1 MKKTSISDLK
11 LAAKDRLL
19 GSYGIATG
27 TFALVFALIYTL
39 LMVLVFSMIG
49 SGLMTSG
56 NGTMGASVKS
66 LLISTV
72 FSLVIGALSSVMF
85 VGYIS
90 VIMKISRGDR
100 PVISDAFFVLKNHP
114 DKVIIISIIMT
125 VVQMILLL
133 PSNIV
138 SLSGVTEAKRFLL
151 WTVLYVLGF
160 IASLVFNMYLG
171 LCYMLYIDDVD
182 MDVKYFVTESVRL
195 MKGNIFRY
203 LYLHLSFIGYYVLV
217 FMSLG
222 VAILWVAPY
231 QYMTMVQFYEDLRQ

>member
-27 TFALVFALIYTL
+27 TFALVFALIYTI
-39 LMVLVFSMIG
+39 LMILVFSMLG
-49 SGLMTSG
+49 SGLMTPG
-56 NGTMGASVKS
+56 NVDQGAAVKS

-72 FSLVIGALSSVMF
+72 FSLVIGALSSVLF

-90 VIMKISRGDR
+90 VIMKISKGEK
-100 PVISDAFFVLKNHP
+100 PTTSDAFFVLRNHP
-114 DKVIIISIIMT
+114 DKVIIISLVMT
-125 VVQMILLL
+125 VIQILLLL

-138 SLSGVTEAKRFLL
+138 SLTGVTGGKQFLL
-151 WTVLYVLGF
+151 WTVLYLLGF
-160 IASLVFNMYLG
+160 IAAIVVNMYMG
-171 LCYMLYIDDVD
+171 LSYMLYIDDVD
-182 MDVKYFVTESVRL
+182 MDVKYFITESIRL
-195 MKGNIFRY
+195 MRGNILRY
-203 LYLHLSFIGYYVLV
+203 LYLHLSFIGYYALV
-217 FMSLG
+217 FMSMG